1 MALITPLTPD
11 DVAKLAADFG
21 IELAE
26 LEPLHAG
33 SVNSNFR
40 VLDTRGRRY
49 FARLYEEQG
58 VLGARGEVRLLS
70 SLAAAGVPAV
80 APVPRGD
87 GSFVAEHRG
96 KAFAMFPWVEGEHLC
111 QKQVTPAACRKLG
124 DALARVHLAS
134 PPPGTLPQGR
144 FRVTDLVA
152 RLDRVER
159 DPEALRY
166 AADVAQ
172 IRERLAHYTKLRDP
186 ELPRGLVHGDLFRDN
201 VLWNQVLD
209 GEIVALL
216 DFESASEECLAYDVM
231 VCVMAWCYGSEFEL
245 DLVAALLGGY
255 HARRPLS
262 ERECAGLSIEGA
274 IGALRFATTRIT
286 DFSLRAAPGQ
296 AWVRDYRRFLERL
309 KALEAGTLEPAI
321 RGLLQ

>member
-1 MALITPLTPD
+1 MALITPLSRD
-11 DVAKLAADFG
+11 DAAKLAADFG
-21 IELAE
+21 LELAE
-26 LEPLHAG
+26 IEALHAG

-40 VLDTRGRRY
+40 LLDAQGRRY

-58 VLGARGEVRLLS
+58 VVGARGEVRLLS
-70 SLAAAGVPAV
+70 SLAAARVPVV
-80 APVPRGD
+80 APVPRGN
-87 GSFVAEHRG
+87 GSFIGDHRG
-96 KAFAMFPWVEGEHLC
+96 KAFAVFPWVDGEHLC

-134 PPPGTLPQGR
+134 PAASTLPEGR

-159 DPEALRY
+159 DPEALRF
-166 AADVAQ
+166 AADVAH
-172 IRERLAHYTKLRDP
+172 IRERLAHYTKVRDP

-201 VLWNQVLD
+201 VLWNLEQ

-216 DFESASEECLAYDVM
+216 DFESASEECFAYDVM
-231 VCVMAWCYGSEFEL
+231 VCVMAWCYGSGFEL
-245 DLVAALLGGY
+245 DLVAALLAGY
-255 HARRPLS
+255 HARRALS

-296 AWVRDYRRFLERL
+296 APVRDYRRFLERL